1 MKIPADTPL
10 TVALRW
16 SDRDVMPVGRLA
28 MRDRQIYFQYDASF
42 AARGLPLSP
51 FHLGIASHV
60 LGPFNTPFE
69 GLPGVFNDSLP
80 DGWGRLLVDRKGR
93 KLRLALTPLD
103 RLAIVGR
110 HGIGALTYEP
120 AANLPE
126 AKGAIDLDVLAAD
139 AAATLAGD
147 AADVLDRLI
156 VLGGSPQGA
165 RPKAMIA
172 WSEADDS
179 VIHGVGAAP
188 PGYRRFL
195 VKFAAQIDPK
205 DIGRIELAY
214 ARMAEAAGL
223 RMPRTRLFR
232 GRRGGGYFGAE
243 RFDWG
248 GAERFHAHTLGG
260 LLHADHRVPA
270 LDYTQVL
277 AAAQRLTRD
286 QQEVLALF
294 RVMVFNVVAH
304 NRDDHAKQFSFLMD
318 RQGAWRM
325 APAYDLTY
333 SDGINGE
340 HTTTVDGE
348 GRAPG
353 DAEMLRIA
361 HKVGIK
367 KPAALAVIEATRAAI
382 AAWPAW
388 ADEAGVTKSSA
399 KEIGQAINPA
409 IKPKAKLAP
418 AKPKARQPRTRR

>member
-1 MKIPADTPL
+1 MKIPAGTPL
-10 TVALRW
+10 AVSLHWGGGDAMR
-16 SDRDVMPVGRLA
+16 VGRLA

-42 AARGLPLSP
+42 VARGLPLSP

-60 LGPFNTPFE
+60 LGPFDTPFE

-80 DGWGRLLVDRKGR
+80 DGWGRLLVDRRARRLG
-93 KLRLALTPLD
+93 LALTPLD

-110 HGIGALTYEP
+110 LGIGALTYEP
-120 AANLPE
+120 AVKLAGG
-126 AKGAIDLDVLAAD
+126 KDTVDLDILAAA
-139 AAATLAGD
+139 AAATLAGE
-147 AADVLDRLI
+147 AAEVLDRLI

-172 WSEADDS
+172 WSETEDRM
-179 VIHGVGAAP
+179 VHGVAEVP

-195 VKFAAQIDPK
+195 VKFAAPADPK
-205 DIGRIELAY
+205 DIGPIELAY
-214 ARMAEAAGL
+214 ARMAQAAGL
-223 RMPRTRLFR
+223 RMPPARLFR
-232 GRRGGGYFGAE
+232 ARRGPGYFAAE
-243 RFDWG
+243 RFDWV
-248 GAERFHAHTLGG
+248 GAERLHAHTLGG
-260 LLHADHRVPA
+260 LLHADHRLPA

-277 AAAQRLTRD
+277 AVAQRLTRD

-318 RQGAWRM
+318 RHGAWRA
-325 APAYDLTY
+325 APAYDLTF

-361 HKVGIK
+361 LKAGIK
-367 KPAALAVIEATRAAI
+367 KPVALEIIEATRATI
-382 AAWPAW
+382 AGWPGW
-388 ADEAGVTKSSA
+388 ADEAGVTRASA
-399 KEIGQAINPA
+399 KEIGQAISPAINPA
-409 IKPKAKLAP
+409 TGPKAKP
-418 AKPKARQPRTRR
+418 KSKRPRAKR